1 MEAQSMTELATV
13 ISTVGFP
20 IVACC
25 GIFYL
30 YNKTIQDITTAINKI
45 DATLELIIKHID
57 AS

>member
-1 MEAQSMTELATV
+1 MDGQTITDIATV

-30 YNKTIQDITTAINKI
+30 YNKTIQDITTAINKM
-45 DATLELIIKHID
+45 DATLELIIKYLD
-57 AS
+57 MK

>member
-1 MEAQSMTELATV
+1 MDGQSLADIATI

-30 YNKTIQDITTAINKI
+30 YNKTIQDITTAINKM
-45 DATLELIIKHID
+45 DATLELIIKYLD
-57 AS
+57 MK